1 MVRLSSCPPTRKLL
15 ANTKKAYLTVFPIH
29 SSLTTHQAEALQSWR
44 TLILEASAMTN
55 KLHTSQKTQE
65 IFSSLGQSLKLQPF
79 ILSKL
84 AIALSVRNGQ
94 LQANDFKTD
103 NNGLELSRQ
112 VIFGDHDLLFKSL
125 IIKNEG
131 KRIKNL
137 STTNRRLRKQQGQIL
152 HCAKKS

>member
-1 MVRLSSCPPTRKLL
+1 
-15 ANTKKAYLTVFPIH
+15 
-29 SSLTTHQAEALQSWR
+29 
-44 TLILEASAMTN
+44 MTN

-65 IFSSLGQSLKLQPF
+65 IFNSLGQSLRLQPF

-84 AIALSVRNGQ
+84 AIALSVRKGQ

-125 IIKNEG
+125 IINN
-131 KRIKNL
+131 KRKVI
-137 STTNRRLRKQQGQIL
+137 REDDYFDRG
-152 HCAKKS
+152 AKLLEDEKRYSKDFYNHLCHLDDNI